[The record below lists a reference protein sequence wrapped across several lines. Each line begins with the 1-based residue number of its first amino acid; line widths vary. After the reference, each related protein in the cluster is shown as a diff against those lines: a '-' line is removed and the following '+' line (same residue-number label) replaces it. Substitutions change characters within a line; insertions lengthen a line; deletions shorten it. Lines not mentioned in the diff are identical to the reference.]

1 MRPRLGGEG
10 VMSCDDCYGAGAY
23 AETIELADRLD
34 DLEEQVKALEQ
45 RLLDVETPEEPWT

>member
-10 VMSCDDCYGAGAY
+10 VMSCDEGCVEA
-23 AETIELADRLD
+23 IELADRLD
-34 DLEEQVKALEQ
+34 DLEEQVAALHQ